1 MISKM
6 ALSNQSQFPRFFSP
20 RKMTYRNL
28 ANSGFRQAG
37 IGQAPVSHLPRFVDA
52 VRWLTGACRF
62 RLVVSRN
69 RPDYGKSS
77 SGDWKIAE
85 SDFGWTKS
93 SQKSLSRTNQMQK
106 TTKKCTNTK
115 IGTQTSHSFFGSS
128 FFMGICLSRQQRI
141 WNQHKHL
148 RFLIPILIFF
158 NNSTFWNLKMQMRK
172 NCTFSNILQKVKSYF
187 FANIYH
193 SPCDSH

>member
-1 MISKM
+1 MISTM
-6 ALSNQSQFPRFFSP
+6 ALSNQSHFPRWQRTATAFFLALEF
-20 RKMTYRNL
+20 RKMTYRLTTSRNRL
-28 ANSGFRQAG
+28 TTSRNRP
-37 IGQAPVSHLPRFVDA
+37 APVSHLPRFVDA

-69 RPDYGKSS
+69 RPDSGKSS

-115 IGTQTSHSFFGSS
+115 IGTQTSHSF
-128 FFMGICLSRQQRI
+128 LA
-141 WNQHKHL
+141 L
-148 RFLIPILIFF
+148 AFLWAF
-158 NNSTFWNLKMQMRK
+158 
-172 NCTFSNILQKVKSYF
+172 V
-187 FANIYH
+187 
-193 SPCDSH
+193 